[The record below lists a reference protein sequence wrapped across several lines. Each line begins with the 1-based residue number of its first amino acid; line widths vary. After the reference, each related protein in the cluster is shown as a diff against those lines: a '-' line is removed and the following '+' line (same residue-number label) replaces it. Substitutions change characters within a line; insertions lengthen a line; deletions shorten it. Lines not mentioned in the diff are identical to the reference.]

1 MSGMGAEAAA
11 DEALRE
17 TREIAVAAAEAM
29 LEGKAEDIIILDLSS
44 LSNFADFF
52 VIATGLSV
60 VHMTSL
66 ADRVQQRLA
75 QRGIRLSHVEG
86 LESTSW
92 MLLDYLGV
100 LVHIFA
106 VESRNYYGLE
116 RLWGDA
122 PVVDWK
128 SEECLSS

>member
-1 MSGMGAEAAA
+1 MGAEAAA